1 MNLFPCFYSVIHTV
15 IVRHYLLKVNS
26 MTMAYKGKIVKLVI
40 VLSILLVFIFQWDKL
55 IYIANYIKGYYAT
68 IKDSLFTPDTVSIIY
83 PTRFL
88 NYKRPYHQAP
98 NSLLHCGNILLYTTP
113 KEEQV
118 ADIAQKMIGYTYY
131 FKTSHLHNAI
141 VTLNALTSKTVGAGS
156 VLVIPHPLPFITI
169 DLSKK
174 SMTQIPYVKGVYYSG
189 NSLASSKMMRQLSEL
204 KQAGIN
210 AVVFDVK
217 DVCGIVNYKSHVP
230 IVVELNTHEKR
241 PVDDVVTLIRNFK
254 ELDLYVIARIA
265 VFRDHLLATKNPD
278 MAIKS
283 KRTGGIWNQGSKE
296 LWVDPTKQSVWDYNI
311 ALACEIATLGADEV
325 QFDYIRFPTTGD
337 LSDAQYAYDFGKKT
351 KVETITEFLAKAKNE
366 LHKLNTA
373 VSIDI
378 FGVAAWQKEEDVSK
392 LGQKIE
398 LLARS
403 CDVISP
409 MLYPSHFNDNFD
421 GYANPGDEPYYFI
434 ATGNKKLQAIAPK
447 IVIRPWLQAFKWRV
461 SNYNEDYILAQ
472 VNACIDT
479 NTYGYLFWNASN
491 DYTIVYKAFM
501 KKNNGNAK
509 KTKGKSR

>member
-1 MNLFPCFYSVIHTV
+1 M
-15 IVRHYLLKVNS
+15 NS
-26 MTMAYKGKIVKLVI
+26 MTMTYKAKIVKLVI
-40 VLSILLVFIFQWDKL
+40 VLCIVIVIIVKWHTLAYL
-55 IYIANYIKGYYAT
+55 ANYIKGYYVT
-68 IKDSLFTPDTVSIIY
+68 IKESLITPDTVSIIY

-88 NYKRPYHQAP
+88 NYKRPYYHAP
-98 NSLLHCGNILLYTTP
+98 DEILHCGNMLLYTP
-113 KEEQV
+113 SKEERV
-118 ADIAQKMIGYTYY
+118 SDIAQKLIGYTYY
-131 FKTSHLHNAI
+131 YKASHLQNAI
-141 VTLNALTSKTVGAGS
+141 VSLNAVSSKTVAAGT

-169 DLSKK
+169 DLTKK

-189 NSLASSKMMRQLSEL
+189 NSLASQKMMRQLYQL

-217 DVCGIVNYKSHVP
+217 DVCGTVNYKSHVP
-230 IVVELNTHEKR
+230 MVVELNTHQKR

-265 VFRDHLLATKNPD
+265 VFRDHLLATKSPD

-311 ALACEIATLGADEV
+311 ALACEIATLGADEI

-351 KVETITEFLAKAKNE
+351 KVETITEFLAKAKSE
-366 LHKLNTA
+366 LHKLNTP

-378 FGVAAWQKEEDVSK
+378 FGVAAWQKEIDVYK

-398 LLARS
+398 LLAHN

-434 ATGNKKLQAIAPK
+434 ATGNKKVMAIVPK
-447 IVIRPWLQAFKWRV
+447 TLIRPWLQAFKWRV

-472 VNACIDT
+472 VKACIDT

-491 DYTIVYKAFM
+491 DYTVVYNAFM

-509 KTKGKSR
+509 KTKGDSK

>member
-1 MNLFPCFYSVIHTV
+1 MIHAV
-15 IVRHYLLKVNS
+15 KVKQYLLKVHS
-26 MTMAYKGKIVKLVI
+26 ITMAYKAKIVKLVI
-40 VLSILLVFIFQWDKL
+40 VLSILLVFIFQWRTL
-55 IYIANYIKGYYAT
+55 IYIANYCKGYYAT
-68 IKDSLFTPDTVSIIY
+68 IKESFFTPDTVSIIY
-83 PTRFL
+83 PTRFS
-88 NYKRPYHQAP
+88 NFKRPYHHAP
-98 NSLLHCGNILLYTTP
+98 NELLHCGNMLLYTTP
-113 KEEQV
+113 KEERV
-118 ADIAQKMIGYTYY
+118 SDIAQKLIGYTYY
-131 FKTSHLHNAI
+131 YRASHLHNAI
-141 VTLNALTSKTVGAGS
+141 VTLNGLTSKTVGAGS

-189 NSLASSKMMRQLSEL
+189 NSLASSKMMRQLSVL

-217 DVCGIVNYKSHVP
+217 DVCGTVNYKSHVP
-230 IVVELNTHEKR
+230 MVVELNTHEKR
-241 PVDDVVTLIRNFK
+241 PVDDVVTLIRSFK

-265 VFRDHLLATKNPD
+265 VFRDQLLATKSPD

-283 KRTGGIWNQGSKE
+283 KRTGGIWNGSKE

-311 ALACEIATLGADEV
+311 ALACEIAALGADEV
-325 QFDYIRFPTTGD
+325 QFDYIRFPTAGD
-337 LSDAQYAYDFGKKT
+337 LSDVQYAYDFGKKT

-378 FGVAAWQKEEDVSK
+378 FGVIAWQKEEDVKK
-392 LGQKIE
+392 LGQKIQ
-398 LLARS
+398 LLARN

-434 ATGNKKLQAIAPK
+434 ATGNKKMQAIAPH
-447 IVIRPWLQAFKWRV
+447 ILIRPWLQAFKWRV
-461 SNYNEDYILAQ
+461 SNYDEDYILDQ
-472 VNACIDT
+472 VKACIDT

-501 KKNNGNAK
+501 KKNNGVAK
-509 KTKGKSR
+509 KTKGKSK

>member
-1 MNLFPCFYSVIHTV
+1 
-15 IVRHYLLKVNS
+15 
-26 MTMAYKGKIVKLVI
+26 MTMAYTAKIVKLVI
-40 VLSILLVFIFQWDKL
+40 VLCILFVIIVTWHNIVYL
-55 IYIANYIKGYYAT
+55 ANYIKGYYIN
-68 IKDSLFTPDTVSIIY
+68 IKESLIAPDTISIIY

-88 NYKRPYHQAP
+88 NYKRPYNNAP
-98 NSLLHCGNILLYTTP
+98 YELVHCGNMLLYTP
-113 KEEQV
+113 SKEELV
-118 ADIAQKMIGYTYY
+118 RDIAQKLIAYTYY
-131 FKTSHLHNAI
+131 YKTSHLHNAI
-141 VTLNALTSKTVGAGS
+141 VSLNAVSAKTVAAGS

-169 DLSKK
+169 DLTKQ
-174 SMTQIPYVKGVYYSG
+174 SMTQIPHIKGVYYSG

-217 DVCGIVNYKSHVP
+217 DVGGTVNYKSHVP
-230 IVVELNTHEKR
+230 MIVELNTHEKR
-241 PVDDVVTLIRNFK
+241 PIDDVVTLIRNFK

-265 VFRDHLLATKNPD
+265 VFRDHLLATKSPD

-311 ALACEIATLGADEV
+311 ALACEIATMGVDEV

-337 LSDAQYAYDFGKKT
+337 LSDAQYAYDFGKKI
-351 KVETITEFLAKAKNE
+351 KVETITQFLAKAKNE

-378 FGVAAWQKEEDVSK
+378 FGVAAWQKEEDVYK

-398 LLARS
+398 LLARN

-434 ATGNKKLQAIAPK
+434 ATGNKKLQAIAPN
-447 IVIRPWLQAFKWRV
+447 ILIRPWLQAFKWRV

-491 DYTIVYKAFM
+491 DYAVVYKAFM

-509 KTKGKSR
+509 KTKGDSK

>member
-1 MNLFPCFYSVIHTV
+1 MIHAVILKQ
-15 IVRHYLLKVNS
+15 YLLKVNS
-26 MTMAYKGKIVKLVI
+26 MTMAYKAKIVKLVI
-40 VLSILLVFIFQWDKL
+40 VLSILLLFIFQWHKL
-55 IYIANYIKGYYAT
+55 IYIANYFKGYYIT
-68 IKDSLFTPDTVSIIY
+68 ITESLFTPDTVSIIY

-98 NSLLHCGNILLYTTP
+98 NVLLHCGNMLLYTTQK
-113 KEEQV
+113 KELV
-118 ADIAQKMIGYTYY
+118 SDIAQKLIGYTYY
-131 FKTSHLHNAI
+131 YRASHLCSAI
-141 VTLNALTSKTVGAGS
+141 VTLNALTSKTVDAGS

-189 NSLASSKMMRQLSEL
+189 NSLASSKMIRQLSEL

-217 DVCGIVNYKSHVP
+217 DVCGTVNYKSHVP
-230 IVVELNTHEKR
+230 MVVELNTHEKR

-265 VFRDHLLATKNPD
+265 VFRDQLLATKSPD

-378 FGVAAWQKEEDVSK
+378 FGVTAWQKEKDINT

-398 LLARS
+398 LLARN

-434 ATGNKKLQAIAPK
+434 ATGNKKVQAIAPH
-447 IVIRPWLQAFKWRV
+447 ILNRPWLQAFKWRV
-461 SNYNEDYILAQ
+461 SNYDEDYILAQ
-472 VNACIDT
+472 VKACIDT

-501 KKNNGNAK
+501 RKNNGIAK
-509 KTKGKSR
+509 KQREKASDSKR